1 METQDHLPQLITTE
15 TKPDCID
22 SEHISRSGWLKILE
36 QVNDLAQAASM
47 EDLFKQ
53 ALDLMVESVAAES
66 ATLYLSDPDSDE
78 LVLTLV
84 YGDEESQNLVGLRLK
99 RSILSTRQANFAPYT
114 IIVGEAVNDPLWL
127 RAIHPDK
134 IRNTRN
140 MIILPLVLEDHYLGV
155 IQFLNYGLADLDI
168 LKLFADRL
176 SIEASRLAQLEF
188 DKHSNQRLKMLIEII
203 GQVGGTLDRDVLLQ
217 RITERA
223 ADLVNAERSSLF
235 LVQKSTNELGFHV
248 SYQTPEGII
257 EPANSNW
264 LLVNKNFC
272 PVMSLRPAINPS
284 EMGNKAPNGFGF
296 SNRSTMTIP
305 LRMSNLSV
313 RPNSKPIKRTVG
325 GLMAIK
331 KRGETFDDEDTRLF
345 EILANQAS
353 TFLQVAELYE
363 SSNDLFMDIVKA
375 LVAAIDAKDPYT
387 QGHSLRVFEYSVAIA
402 KELHLNEGQISD
414 VRIGGLLHD
423 IGKIGISDQILG
435 KPGDLTDAEYSLIK
449 SHPAVGCSIMSQV
462 RVLQTALPGIA
473 EHHERLDGSG
483 YPYGLRGDQ
492 ISIIGRIVAVADVFD
507 AMTSNRP
514 YRRAMARTQTLQ
526 YLEDESGKLFDINC
540 VQSLKYIIGQS
551 ESVSE

>member
-1 METQDHLPQLITTE
+1 METQDRQSFKIAIEL
-15 TKPDCID
+15 KPDGTD
-22 SEHISRSGWLKILE
+22 PESISRQRWLKMLE
-36 QVNDLAQAASM
+36 RVNDLAQAASM
-47 EDLFKQ
+47 DDLFHL
-53 ALDLMVESVAAES
+53 ALNLMIDSVGAES
-66 ATLYLSDPDSDE
+66 ATLYLSDPETDE

-84 YGDEESQNLVGLRLK
+84 HGDEESQNLVGLRLK
-99 RSILSTRQANFAPYT
+99 KSILTVRQANSSPYT
-114 IIVGEAVNDPLWL
+114 IIVGEVVDDPSWL

-134 IRNTRN
+134 IRNTYN
-140 MIILPLVLEDHYLGV
+140 MIILPLVLGDHHLGV
-155 IQFLNYGLADLDI
+155 IQFLNYALAELDL
-168 LKLFADRL
+168 LKLLGDRL
-176 SIEASRLAQLEF
+176 SIEASRIAQLEF
-188 DKHSNQRLKMLIEII
+188 DKRSNQRLKMLIDII

-223 ADLVNAERSSLF
+223 ADLVDAERSSLF
-235 LVQKSTNELGFHV
+235 LVQKTTNELGFHV
-248 SYQTPEGII
+248 SYQTPEESIDPSI
-257 EPANSNW
+257 SKW
-264 LLVNKNFC
+264 LLVNKTFYNAMA
-272 PVMSLRPAINPS
+272 PQAPINPS
-284 EMGNKAPNGFGF
+284 ETGKNVQNGFGF
-296 SNRSTMTIP
+296 SNRSAMTVP
-305 LRMSNLSV
+305 LRMSNFSV
-313 RPNSKPIKRTVG
+313 RANAKPIERTVG

-331 KRGETFDDEDTRLF
+331 KRGDTFDDEDTRLF

-435 KPGDLTDAEYSLIK
+435 KPGGLTDSEYGLIK
-449 SHPAVGCSIMSQV
+449 RHPAVGCSIMSQV

-483 YPYGLRGDQ
+483 YPYGLHGDQ

-514 YRRAMARTQTLQ
+514 YRLALAREQTLE
-526 YLEDESGKLFDINC
+526 YLEAESGKLFDSDC
-540 VQSLKYIIGQS
+540 VQSLKYIVSQNKNIS
-551 ESVSE
+551 E